1 MYARVVRTLTK
12 NRSFRQLPGL
22 FKTVPSKIA
31 KSRSLGGFDVGV
43 SRVLKYGGTGLGAYA
58 LLTAGGSGI
67 RNILAGAGL
76 ADTQDYDPVS
86 PWTLPWNP
94 FHGTEFP
101 NGYNPLY
108 DPYGRQ
114 YYPGPSDQGN
124 DGDND
129 GDGFMVLIGVVL
141 VLAAVFMLVVKK

>member
-12 NRSFRQLPGL
+12 NRSFRQLPG
-22 FKTVPSKIA
+22 FFQTIPSKIA
-31 KSRSLGGFDVGV
+31 KSRTLGGFDVGL
-43 SRVLKYGGTGLGAYA
+43 SRVVKYGGTGLGAYA

-76 ADTQDYDPVS
+76 EDTSDYDPVG

-108 DPYGRQ
+108 DPNARQ
-114 YYPGPSDQGN
+114 YQPEPSDQG
-124 DGDND
+124 ND

-141 VLAAVFMLVVKK
+141 VLAAVFMLVMKK

>member
-1 MYARVVRTLTK
+1 MFSRVVRTLAE

-22 FKTVPSKIA
+22 FQTLPSKIA
-31 KSRSLGGFDVGV
+31 KSRTLGGFDVGV

-76 ADTQDYDPVS
+76 EDTADYDPVA

-101 NGYNPLY
+101 NAYNPLY
-108 DPYGRQ
+108 DPGAQ
-114 YYPGPSDQGN
+114 GDHPEPSDQE
-124 DGDND
+124 ND